1 MGSAKEWMMEQ
12 REESADR
19 SVAAA
24 LGITYDE
31 LMQLNWSMDTEES
44 DDGLLYNYIVEIHDG
59 PREIL
64 DKVIGLEGGNTVY
77 LSPWELDE
85 TDSEELE
92 WEIQS
97 SEQLAN
103 FDSQLESASKVL
115 DATFDVITQFHV
127 LAMLQVHI
135 VASMEHFL
143 SSTFIYQVT
152 NSDTLLKKLVETDPE
167 FANRK
172 FSLSEIF
179 SESDKLKTT
188 VATYL
193 KSLIFHD
200 LKKIKPMYK
209 SVLSCDFG
217 DVSWL
222 FTSVLLRHDC
232 AHRAGHDKEGNKISL
247 TKEDIRALIERCRLL
262 ASSIDYQLNG

>member
-1 MGSAKEWMMEQ
+1 MGSVKEWMMDQ
-12 REESADR
+12 QEESSDR
-19 SVAAA
+19 VVAAA

-31 LMQLNWSMDTEES
+31 LILLDWSMDTEES
-44 DDGLLYNYIVEIHDG
+44 DDGLIYNYIIEINDG
-59 PREIL
+59 PSEIL
-64 DKVIGLEGGNTVY
+64 NKIIGLEGGNTVY

-85 TDSEELE
+85 PDSEELE

-115 DATFDVITQFHV
+115 DAAFDLITQFHV

-152 NSDTLLKKLVETDPE
+152 NSDTLMKKLVETDPE
-167 FANRK
+167 FANRT
-172 FSLSEIF
+172 FSLNEIF
-179 SESDKLKTT
+179 SERDKLRTT
-188 VATYL
+188 VAAYL

-200 LKKIKPMYK
+200 IKKIKPMYK
-209 SVLSCDFG
+209 SVLSIDFG

-222 FTSVLLRHDC
+222 FRSVLLRHDC

-247 TKEDIRALIERCRLL
+247 TKEDIRVLMERCRLL
-262 ASSIDYQLNG
+262 ASNIDYQLNG